1 MWKERLEKTKA
12 KGRKQLSH
20 QQSEHQCK
28 RRIEQNNILAYY
40 YLIITFLNLAAR

>member
-1 MWKERLEKTKA
+1 MWKVLWKKTKA

-40 YLIITFLNLAAR
+40 